1 MIDDT
6 AAVATSASTGQPQLT
21 ERSSR
26 QRTAHQMEKIRREIE
41 ALIAANVPLDQLR
54 PIDVIR
60 RIQDSMKA
68 KGMLSRELP
77 GTRTF
82 YRCLEMRLKSNTAQ
96 RSRSIPC

>member
-1 MIDDT
+1 M
-6 AAVATSASTGQPQLT
+6 Q
-21 ERSSR
+21 
-26 QRTAHQMEKIRREIE
+26 KISKEIE
-41 ALIAANVPLDQLR
+41 ALVAANVPVDELR

-82 YRCLEMRLKSNTAQ
+82 YRCLEMRLRATQHNDPAAFRADGTGGTDGT
-96 RSRSIPC
+96 